1 MINLAIPD
9 TFAVWG
15 IFDASRTG
23 CNLKSIFTRNVAS
36 HFLKYFLLSRKR
48 INIDI

>member
-15 IFDASRTG
+15 IFDASRTD
-23 CNLKSIFTRNVAS
+23 CNLKSIFTRNVARQ
-36 HFLKYFLLSRKR
+36 FFNIIFVVEKTNKY
-48 INIDI
+48 

>member
-15 IFDASRTG
+15 IFDASRTD
-23 CNLKSIFTRNVAS
+23 CSLKSIFTRNVAS
-36 HFLKYFLLSRKR
+36 HFLKYFFVVEKT
-48 INIDI
+48 NKY